1 MLVQNLEVLNVLCMS
16 FHSTFKDNLNFF
28 EEHQH
33 IAVAIHLYGTR
44 ANISY
49 SLLSKKLSASGVV
62 FPIIN
67 RKCTWEI
74 LKERFN

>member
-44 ANISY
+44 AI
-49 SLLSKKLSASGVV
+49 LLSS
-62 FPIIN
+62 
-67 RKCTWEI
+67 E
-74 LKERFN
+74 